1 MSTLCALAAALGPAV
16 LAAAGCATNDPPL
29 PKVAGH
35 IECLDDS
42 QECITRRQGLVRQLT
57 SDGTRA
63 WMKESPTPEA
73 YASGVRLYAIK
84 NKKKELS
91 CDELQR
97 GKLEADG
104 APSSLRA
111 ATAKLSPAQIS
122 RGIMFAGEVG
132 RELTNEMGRRCKRA

>member
-1 MSTLCALAAALGPAV
+1 MSTFCALIAALGPAA
-16 LAAAGCATNDPPL
+16 LTAAGCATTAPPL

-42 QECITRRQGLVRQLT
+42 AECIARRQSVVRQL
-57 SDGTRA
+57 SADPTRG
-63 WMKESPTPEA
+63 WLKEQPTPEA

-84 NKKKELS
+84 NTRRDLS
-91 CDELQR
+91 CDELKR

-104 APSSLRA
+104 ATGSLRA
-111 ATAKLSPAQIS
+111 ASGKLSPAQIS